1 MKPTLLLLLTA
12 PLLLL
17 IASCAGKGSDE
28 PHPATL
34 YDICEV
40 SQADPVAPAILHLYR
55 PDADLP
61 VILTAQPGALGATP
75 PAPGTSIL
83 AAYTPDDGRPY
94 TSGPVTLHR
103 WSTIN
108 NLPLQEAKD
117 SEELQGWDTDPVWLL
132 SAWRAG
138 NKICMRLRLGYDTSP
153 RRFALLLD
161 PETASDPIPTAY
173 LYHLR
178 PTASPDLR
186 PPILRRL
193 RHHPPLG
200 PPLNPGPPHPP
211 GQLRLPLPLHPPL
224 PEIMQ
229 PEHSIH

>member
-40 SQADPVAPAILHLYR
+40 SQADPAAPAILHLYR

-75 PAPGTSIL
+75 PDPAPPSWPPTHPTT
-83 AAYTPDDGRPY
+83 AAPTPPARSP
-94 TSGPVTLHR
+94 
-103 WSTIN
+103 STMVN
-108 NLPLQEAKD
+108 HQQPPLQEAKD

-161 PETASDPIPTAY
+161 PRQPQTPS
-173 LYHLR
+173 
-178 PTASPDLR
+178 R
-186 PPILRRL
+186 PPTSTTSAPPRPRPSTANTTSPSTS
-193 RHHPPLG
+193 PPLG